1 MFHLC
6 KVKLICNCRAIF
18 VVDMIGIA
26 DFLMKR
32 FLSTPLLRG
41 LLSLGAILP
50 KVAAGEQPVTFN
62 RDIAPIVFENCLSCH
77 RRGEVAPFP
86 LTNYTE
92 VKNKAETIASALS
105 DKVMP
110 PWRADEGTETFHDAR
125 ALKPEQIALF
135 QRWLEQEMPEGV
147 AADLPVAPKFPEGW
161 MLGAPDLVLEPD
173 QAYNV
178 GPEGRDVYQC
188 FVVPTNFTEDRYVS
202 AVQVRPG
209 NTAVVHHVI
218 LYLDT
223 SGRARQLD
231 AATPE
236 PGYTSFGGPGFPPV
250 GTLGGWA
257 PGNFPRMLP
266 DGVGVRLPKGADV
279 VIQVHYHRT
288 GKPEVDRTQVGLYF
302 AKTRVEKRMRVYSVR
317 ARQLRIPPGEANY
330 QTEGFLPLPA
340 DVTLLQI
347 MPHMHLLGREMTVT
361 ARLPDGTEKKLVRV
375 PDWDFNWQTTYRFK
389 EPVKLPRGTVI
400 HLTARFDNSE
410 ANPHNPSKPPRF
422 VTFGEGTTDEMC
434 MAFLYYTVDAENIAK
449 GNEMKG
455 FPDTFAGGGKW
466 IKLLTNALSR
476 IPTARVN
483 PVEPLTPITPAT
495 P

>member
-1 MFHLC
+1 MNRLFPTL
-6 KVKLICNCRAIF
+6 
-18 VVDMIGIA
+18 
-26 DFLMKR
+26 
-32 FLSTPLLRG
+32 
-41 LLSLGAILP
+41 LLSGLVSVGSALP
-50 KVAAGEQPVTFN
+50 AAGATEQPVTFN
-62 RDIAPIVFENCLSCH
+62 RDIAPVVFENCMSCH

-86 LTNYTE
+86 LTNYAE
-92 VKNKAETIASALS
+92 VKKKAETIASALS

-110 PWRADEGTETFHDAR
+110 PWRADEGAEKFHDAR
-125 ALKPEQIALF
+125 VLKPEQVALF
-135 QRWLEQEMPEGV
+135 QRWVEQGMPEGM
-147 AADLPVAPKFPEGW
+147 AADLPTAPKFPEGW
-161 MLGAPDLVLEPD
+161 MLGKPDLVIAPD
-173 QAYNV
+173 QDYTVAA
-178 GPEGRDVYQC
+178 EGRDVYQC

-202 AVQVRPG
+202 AVQVKPG

-223 SGRARQLD
+223 TGRARQLD

-236 PGYTSFGGPGFPPV
+236 PGYTSFGGPGFPPA

-288 GKPEVDRTQVGLYF
+288 GKPEVDRTQVGIYF
-302 AKTRVEKRMRVYSVR
+302 AKTEIEKRMRVYSVR
-317 ARQLRIPPGEANY
+317 AKLRIPPGEADY
-330 QTEGFLPLPA
+330 ETEGSLPPLPA

-389 EPVKLPRGTVI
+389 EPVKMPRGTVI
-400 HLTARFDNSE
+400 HMTARYDNSE
-410 ANPHNPSKPPRF
+410 NNVHNPSKPPRW
-422 VTFGEGTTDEMC
+422 VTWGEQTTDEMC

-449 GNEMKG
+449 GYEAKG
-455 FPDTFAGGGKW
+455 FPDTFAGRGGAGGRPLL
-466 IKLLTNALSR
+466 KLLQNLISGARAARADAENRAANAGK
-476 IPTARVN
+476 N
-483 PVEPLTPITPAT
+483 PPPAVEVPAA
-495 P
+495 PAAQ